1 MDNHIFWFAF
11 CVQRQAVPES
21 ASDESDHSQGT
32 HDSEDDAPMAT
43 RVTRRSA
50 AGLKGSPVNTVAAFS
65 RAPIHSTG
73 TMKRLPALVEPTS
86 TKSCLKRKS

>member
-1 MDNHIFWFAF
+1 M
-11 CVQRQAVPES
+11 PES

-50 AGLKGSPVNTVAAFS
+50 AGLKGSPVSTVAAFN

-86 TKSCLKRKS
+86 TKSCLTRKS